1 MLMGKEEVF
10 WHQRSRVLWLKGG
23 DRNTSF
29 FHESASQRKKIN
41 TIVGLRDLNDV
52 WQTDMGTVERIA
64 VAYFNNLFT
73 LSIPSSMG
81 EVVQ

>member
-10 WHQRSRVLWLKGG
+10 WHQQSRVLWLKGG
-23 DRNTSF
+23 DHNTSF

-73 LSIPSSMG
+73 LSIPSSVG